1 MVLLDLTRDAILAP
15 LGLLPYSSSFVFELI
30 DMVIMS
36 IVLGF
41 IFSDF
46 IGRPSADPLD
56 AYKRNRWRNLKVA
69 ALIAGPAVVLHELA
83 HKLFAMAFGA
93 QATLYAPYGW
103 YIIAV
108 ALKLIG
114 FPFIILVGAFVAH
127 TPLPPLESAIVA
139 ISGPAVNF
147 LLWGLAILAV
157 KAKKIP
163 PKYLPYAVPFARLNL
178 ILGIFNMIPLPGLDG
193 FSFFAGLFQAL
204 F

>member
-114 FPFIILVGAFVAH
+114 FPFIILVGAF
-127 TPLPPLESAIVA
+127 
-139 ISGPAVNF
+139 
-147 LLWGLAILAV
+147 LAV

-193 FSFFAGLFQAL
+193 WGALTGLYQAL